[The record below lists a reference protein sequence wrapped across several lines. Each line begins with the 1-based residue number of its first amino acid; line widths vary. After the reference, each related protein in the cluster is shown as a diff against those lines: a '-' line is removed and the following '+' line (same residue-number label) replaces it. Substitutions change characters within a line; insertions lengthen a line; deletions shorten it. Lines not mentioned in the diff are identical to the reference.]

1 MSWATNVESLM
12 QLVKRAQADQALL
25 ANHIEGVLPKL
36 VALHAR
42 NAELIAAFEI
52 EDDQQEVAIL
62 RNEQARLEQGIAFYE
77 SAKLP

>member
-12 QLVKRAQADQALL
+12 QLVKRAQADHALL

-36 VALHAR
+36 VALHAS
-42 NAELIAAFEI
+42 NADLIAAFETAG
-52 EDDQQEVAIL
+52 EQQEVAIL
-62 RNEQARLEQGIAFYE
+62 RSEQSRLEQGIAFYE